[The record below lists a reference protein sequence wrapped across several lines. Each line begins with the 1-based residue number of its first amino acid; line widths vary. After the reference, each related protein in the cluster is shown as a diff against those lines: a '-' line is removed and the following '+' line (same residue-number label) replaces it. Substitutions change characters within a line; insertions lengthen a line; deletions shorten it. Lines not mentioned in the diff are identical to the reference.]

1 MNSNF
6 LSHSHHFLQ
15 LVASTTTA
23 VDVVQIWLR
32 DAAAVSLVL
41 ACAVRLLWNFINCL
55 NFSPAYAHQN
65 RILEYDEVRGGMSRV
80 QSNMK
85 MLEILLFFLLKYCQG
100 VGISNEERV
109 YIFLSGG
116 KVEEFP
122 AQKKHQTYTI
132 KNSLHLNDPRWLSR
146 LSFFVSRT
154 TAWVV
159 NLLNFF
165 LPHFNRNLSSSFVVE
180 IFLLFS
186 PFFDQ

>member
-1 MNSNF
+1 MMRC
-6 LSHSHHFLQ
+6 
-15 LVASTTTA
+15 
-23 VDVVQIWLR
+23 VVEWVEFNR
-32 DAAAVSLVL
+32 TWKCSK
-41 ACAVRLLWNFINCL
+41 
-55 NFSPAYAHQN
+55 FS
-65 RILEYDEVRGGMSRV
+65 
-80 QSNMK
+80 
-85 MLEILLFFLLKYCQG
+85 FFLLKYCQG

-116 KVEEFP
+116 RVEEFP

-186 PFFDQ
+186 PFFVSTRMINKFSATHLKNDINFEAFYLRNYLITSKKH